1 MLPIS
6 SSDILYIFLEATMT
20 IRVLFVCTAN
30 ICRSPMAEGIFRHLV
45 AEAKL
50 SDQIETDSAAVSPM
64 RVGEPPDPR
73 AQRTVLKRG
82 IDISGLRSREVW
94 RDDFHQFDYL
104 VAMDRTNHAYLRSL
118 CPRGCEH
125 KIFLMMEFAP
135 AIGITEVPDPYAGG
149 EEGFE
154 LVYRALEMAARNL
167 LTYIRQQ
174 HRLAPTE

>member
-1 MLPIS
+1 
-6 SSDILYIFLEATMT
+6 MT

-50 SDQIETDSAAVSPM
+50 SDQIETDSAAISPV

-73 AQRTVLKRG
+73 AQQIVLKRG
-82 IDISGLRSREVW
+82 IDIGDLRSREVW
-94 RDDFHQFDYL
+94 RDDFHRFDYL
-104 VAMDRTNHAYLRSL
+104 VAMDRTNYTYLRSL

-125 KIFLMMEFAP
+125 KLFLMMEFAP
-135 AIGITEVPDPYAGG
+135 AIGIAEVPDPYAGG

-154 LVYRALEMAARNL
+154 LVYRALDIAARNL
-167 LTYIRQQ
+167 LTHIRQQ
-174 HRLAPTE
+174 HQLALEEE